1 MRVAYVRC
9 SSIEQNEARQLE
21 ILKEYG
27 IDKYF
32 IEKASGKDMNREEF
46 NKCLDYIREGDRL
59 YIVDFSRLSRSLKD
73 LLSTIEW
80 IDRKGVELVSIKEK
94 IDTSTSYGKLMLSLI
109 GAINEFERQNIKER
123 QAEGIEI
130 AKRNKVYKGR
140 QCKKY
145 DEELLNKCL
154 SGLADNTLS
163 VSEVARKLGVTRPTV
178 YNLLKRNNVSTTQY
192 VKSEELEVAYE

>member
-21 ILKEYG
+21 ILKKYNIE
-27 IDKYF
+27 KYF
-32 IEKASGKDMNREEF
+32 IEKASGKDMNRDELS
-46 NKCLDYIREGDRL
+46 KCLEYVREGDTL

-73 LLSTIEW
+73 LLSTIEL
-80 IDRKGVELVSIKEK
+80 IDSKGVKLVSVKEN
-94 IDTSTSYGKLMLSLI
+94 IDTSTNYGKLMLSLI

-140 QCKKY
+140 QCNKY
-145 DEELLNKCL
+145 DHELLNKCL
-154 SGLADNTLS
+154 SGLTEKTMS
-163 VSEVARKLGVTRPTV
+163 VSEVARQLNVTRPTV
-178 YNLLKRNNVSTTQY
+178 YSLLKRNNVCNY
-192 VKSEELEVAYE
+192 N